1 MGYGSSARESVELRS
16 AANNGG
22 TPPDLSAERSSA
34 GSSVQEMPEAV
45 AAFFGFFFAG
55 LL

>member
-1 MGYGSSARESVELRS
+1 MGYGSSARESVELR
-16 AANNGG
+16 
-22 TPPDLSAERSSA
+22 SA